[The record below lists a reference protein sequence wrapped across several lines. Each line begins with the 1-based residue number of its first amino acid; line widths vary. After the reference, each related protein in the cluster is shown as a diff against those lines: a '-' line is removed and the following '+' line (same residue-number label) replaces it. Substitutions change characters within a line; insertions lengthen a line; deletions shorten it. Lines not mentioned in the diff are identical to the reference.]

1 MFFYHFGKYLL
12 FLKNVFTKPE
22 NFKVYWKEIIREMN
36 LIGVGSLGI
45 IAVISI
51 FLGAVTCIQTAYQLV
66 SNLIPRDIIG
76 VITRDSVILEFSPTI
91 SLLVLSGRVGG
102 SISSQLGT
110 MRVTEQIDALEIMGV
125 NSTGFLVLPKI
136 VAAVI
141 TIPML
146 VIISMFLGLMG
157 AYIIG
162 PLTGVISGTEF
173 ISGVLRDWNSFI
185 IFVALIKTV
194 LFSFLMTSVSAYQ
207 GFYTKG
213 GALEVGESSTK
224 AVVYS
229 SVLILFADYLVAQI
243 LL

>member
-185 IFVALIKTV
+185 ILVALIKTV

-229 SVLILFADYLVAQI
+229 SVLI
-243 LL
+243 

>member
-22 NFKVYWKEIIREMN
+22 NFKVYWKEIVREMN

-110 MRVTEQIDALEIMGV
+110 MRVTEQIDALEIMGI

-194 LFSFLMTSVSAYQ
+194 LFSFLMSSVSAYQ

>member
-36 LIGVGSLGI
+36 LIGIGSLGI

-185 IFVALIKTV
+185 ILVALIKTV

>member
-173 ISGVLRDWNSFI
+173 ISGVFRDWNSFI
-185 IFVALIKTV
+185 ILVALIKTV

>member
-185 IFVALIKTV
+185 ILVALIKTV

>member
-22 NFKVYWKEIIREMN
+22 NFKVYWKEIVREMN

-102 SISSQLGT
+102 SVSSQLGT
-110 MRVTEQIDALEIMGV
+110 MRVTEQIDALEIMGI

>member
-22 NFKVYWKEIIREMN
+22 NFKVYWKEIVREMN

-110 MRVTEQIDALEIMGV
+110 MRVTEQIDALEIMGI

>member
-22 NFKVYWKEIIREMN
+22 NFKVYWKEIVREMN

-91 SLLVLSGRVGG
+91 SLLALSGRVGG

-110 MRVTEQIDALEIMGV
+110 MRVTEQIDALEIMGI